1 MGLVDRVVEYPGRV
15 KLDPVPGEEGVY
27 DMSRAEGEITMAGS
41 QLNADTLTEAFGLV
55 YEDYTGTVTYEAG
68 AIGTRALAVNMGMA
82 TRDGYKLGAL
92 LIMSAT
98 NASAYHIQPY
108 VSGGTVYAG
117 IYRANTGAVTDA
129 SISVRAVWAPVLEE

>member
-15 KLDPVPGEEGVY
+15 KLDPVPGEENVY
-27 DMSRAEGEITMAGS
+27 DMSRAEGEITMSGS

-68 AIGTRALAVNMGMA
+68 AIGTRATAVNMGMA
-82 TRDGYKLGAL
+82 TRDEYQLGAL

-108 VSGGTVYAG
+108 VSNGTVYAA
-117 IYRANTGAVTDA
+117 IFRATAAAVTGA
-129 SISVRAVWAPVLEE
+129 SITIRAVFFPE

>member
-15 KLDPVPGEEGVY
+15 KLDPVPGEENVY

-108 VSGGTVYAG
+108 VSSGTVYTA
-117 IYRANTGAVTDA
+117 IFRATAAAVSGA
-129 SISVRAVWAPVLEE
+129 SITIRAVFFPE

>member
-15 KLDPVPGEEGVY
+15 KLDPVPGEENVY
-27 DMSRAEGEITMAGS
+27 DMSRAEGEITMYGS

-108 VSGGTVYAG
+108 VSSGTVYAA
-117 IYRANTGAVTDA
+117 IFRATAADVSGA
-129 SISVRAVWAPVLEE
+129 SITIRAVFFPE

>member
-15 KLDPVPGEEGVY
+15 KLDPVPGEENVY
-27 DMSRAEGEITMAGS
+27 DMSKAEGEITMAGS

-98 NASAYHIQPY
+98 NASAYQIQPY
-108 VSGGTVYAG
+108 VSSGTVYAA
-117 IYRANTGAVTDA
+117 IFRANTGAVTGA
-129 SISVRAVWAPVLEE
+129 SITIRATWFPE